1 MAAEDPTVTSKDA
14 TQDAFSLLQDMLR
27 YIAPS
32 ALVLPLG
39 EPGSEPTRPFVLV
52 TSFYGVHPSR
62 PFASSVRKPQP
73 LATATEDLFS
83 FTLACVTSL
92 GQAGQ
97 ATQSTQCFL
106 GATRLLT
113 QLVAKASEKQ
123 KATFQIQLNADK
135 WRDAVLDYV
144 EKVTELT
151 LSTNAVKHD
160 QL

>member
-1 MAAEDPTVTSKDA
+1 MAAEDPTVASKVA
-14 TQDAFSLLQDMLR
+14 TQDAFALLQDMLR

-39 EPGSEPTRPFVLV
+39 EPGSEPKRPFLLV
-52 TSFYGVHPSR
+52 TSFYGVTPPR
-62 PFASSVRKPQP
+62 PFASSVRKPQS

-83 FTLACVTSL
+83 FTLACV

-97 ATQSTQCFL
+97 AAQSTQCFL

-113 QLVAKASEKQ
+113 QLVAKVSEKQ
-123 KATFQIQLNADK
+123 NSASQIRLDADK

-144 EKVTELT
+144 EKVTEPNLGT
-151 LSTNAVKHD
+151 RRR
-160 QL
+160 